1 MRGLGLAGGADRWL
15 ICVDSVLVTI
25 CEAGGRRREEEEKE
39 WARGVSVSR
48 DVRGLDSP
56 VLVAALIIRIR
67 RAVVVRV
74 PDRAPPVVLGTF
86 EAETRRLVAK
96 DRRRAERRVRRQRTL
111 FVWPEQPRTLPA
123 KTSTPNKII

>member
-1 MRGLGLAGGADRWL
+1 M
-15 ICVDSVLVTI
+15 
-25 CEAGGRRREEEEKE
+25 EKE

-96 DRRRAERRVRRQRTL
+96 DRRRAERRVRRQRVAFDRSRVQQRVEIREGVDARL
-111 FVWPEQPRTLPA
+111 LAFIVEDADARVRGPRT
-123 KTSTPNKII
+123 TTCPNI